1 MKEQKRMR
9 IGARDFDTEHHTYL
23 MAIVNVTPDSF
34 YEGSRH
40 TDPDDLVRTVL
51 RMEKEGAD
59 LIDLGAESTRPGHIA
74 VSEQEE
80 MDRLLPALELIREN
94 TDIPVS
100 ADTTK
105 AAVAREALAA
115 GCNLINTVEGLIDAE
130 MAAYIREAGAACCL
144 MHNRKE
150 PVYADFAADFQED
163 MKQIFANAL
172 SLGISKDRIILDPGI
187 GFAKS
192 TEQNLMVL
200 QKMKEW
206 MIPGI
211 PWLLGT
217 SRKSV
222 IGNTLGLP
230 AGERLEGTLTTTVLA
245 VMAGCSFVRV
255 HDVKENK
262 RCILMTEAIR
272 DCGR

>member
-80 MDRLLPALELIREN
+80 MDRLLPALELIRKN
-94 TDIPVS
+94 TDIPIS

-115 GCNLINTVEGLIDAE
+115 GCDLINTVEGLIDAE
-130 MAAYIREAGAACCL
+130 MAAYIRESGAACCL

-230 AGERLEGTLTTTVLA
+230 AEERLEGTLATTALA

-262 RCILMTEAIR
+262 RCILMAEAIR